1 VIWDS
6 QPWKRELARLARQ
19 LSDVRRRASFED
31 GDDFRVERAIVL
43 GFFAVRRLHEAH
55 KVTDATMEASV
66 AVTRFQQ
73 VKRIPDHWSWHRVDE
88 HYELTKGRAQ
98 RLPLKTF
105 YNQAIH
111 SFVFVPGS
119 LPGSRSLG
127 LYLASDRE
135 RKRSLLHVRLLDI
148 ERAFLRVSKDVVTE
162 GHYVRRSDNPSEYD
176 ITLK

>member
-1 VIWDS
+1 MIWDS
-6 QPWKRELARLARQ
+6 QPWKRELRRLARQ
-19 LSDVRRRASFED
+19 LFEVRGRGRFED
-31 GDDFRVERAIVL
+31 GDDFRVERAVML
-43 GFFAVRRLHEAH
+43 GFFAIRRLHEAH
-55 KVTDATMEASV
+55 KVTDATMEAAV
-66 AVTRFQQ
+66 AVTKFQR

-98 RLPLKTF
+98 RLPLKKI

-127 LYLASDRE
+127 LYLASDWE

-148 ERAFLRVSKDVVTE
+148 ERAFLRVAKDMVTG
-162 GHYVRRSDNPSEYD
+162 GHYVRRSDNPSEFD